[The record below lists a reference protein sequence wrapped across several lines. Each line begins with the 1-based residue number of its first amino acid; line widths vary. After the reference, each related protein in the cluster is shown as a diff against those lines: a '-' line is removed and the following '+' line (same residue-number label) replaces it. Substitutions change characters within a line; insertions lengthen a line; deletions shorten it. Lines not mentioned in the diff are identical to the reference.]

1 MPCGFSTLALPELM
15 YENYVEESTAVIYGI
30 LGLGIV
36 CKKRCR
42 ITSISS
48 FFFLVMSYMMVV

>member
-1 MPCGFSTLALPELM
+1 MKIMWKSPQLS
-15 YENYVEESTAVIYGI
+15 YGI

-48 FFFLVMSYMMVV
+48 FFFGNVIYDGCIDDL

>member
-48 FFFLVMSYMMVV
+48 FFFGNVIYDG